1 MITINSKERHERR
14 YQRRKAK
21 RLEKAKRYDKTF
33 DDVFNFN
40 NLCKAGKRCCNGAR
54 WKTSTINFEADL
66 VSRCYKKLDEIR
78 NGKRKFQGFQSFNVV
93 EHGKLRHI
101 DALPIEER
109 AIQKCLCEN
118 VLTKAYSK
126 SFIYDNSA
134 SLKNKGMDFALNRL
148 KEHLR
153 RHYRKHG
160 TKGGILQFDFKNYF
174 ASLPHDI
181 IKDRIDKV
189 LKDSRLKQLLYAF
202 VDDFKRMGQS
212 DGSPVGVG
220 LGSEVSQIIALD
232 YASPI
237 DHYVKD
243 ICGIKGYGRY
253 MDDGYIISDSLE
265 RLKFL
270 LSEIKRISDD
280 ISICLSAK
288 KCIIIPFRHHAFHF
302 LKMRVFLTDTGKVL
316 MKINK
321 RCVKAMHRK
330 IKIFFNWVRCKRLSF
345 ADVYQSYQSWRAH
358 AKRCNCYHTLRNM
371 DLFFGR
377 IFHAVHSSQKI
388 QAESFM

>member
-1 MITINSKERHERR
+1 MIIINSIERHERR

-33 DDVFNFN
+33 DEVFSFN

-118 VLTKAYSK
+118 MLTKAYSK
-126 SFIYDNSA
+126 SFVYDNAA
-134 SLKNKGMDFALNRL
+134 SLKDKGMDFALNRL

-174 ASLPHDI
+174 ASLPHDV
-181 IKDRIDKV
+181 IKARAEKV
-189 LKDSRLKQLLYAF
+189 IKDSRLKQLLYSF
-202 VDDFKRMGQS
+202 VDDFKKMGQS
-212 DGSPVGVG
+212 DGSPIGVG

-237 DHYVKD
+237 DHYIKD

-253 MDDGYIISDSLE
+253 MDDGYIISESLE
-265 RLKFL
+265 RLKSL
-270 LSEIKRISDD
+270 LSEIKRISSD
-280 ISICLSAK
+280 IGICLSAK
-288 KCIIIPFRHHAFHF
+288 KCIIVPLRHHAFHF

-330 IKIFFNWVRCKRLSF
+330 IRIFHNWVKRKRLSF

-358 AKRCNCYHTLRNM
+358 AKRCNCYHTLHNM

-377 IFHAVHSSQKI
+377 IFHAVHST
-388 QAESFM
+388 